1 MQRMNKIDDCL
12 NLSPIIKDYIEYQL
26 LEQDE
31 EKGKYTIKSGMNFIT
46 WLWGSGKTFFI
57 EETLKHLKEAKDY
70 LWERKFIRIDFSPR
84 NLETTASIYSHFLD
98 TFISGL
104 LSEKYDPNLKGYKSN
119 LLKILWAWTGNN
131 YLDMFFKLFNSP
143 SENVQDILKS
153 INNSLQTTYKDCF
166 VVVVIDDI
174 DRVEKKDLLNIGK
187 ILNLLKN
194 LTSIQKEDKDK
205 NKSDPNLICFYS
217 ADSNYLNNFYLWD
230 RNDQEEKGI
239 NFYQYFNKFR
249 DTQIDI
255 YDATYQNLIT
265 FLNNSFA
272 EINNKEPPSYTVE
285 CSRLFDTLKEKD
297 IVITIR
303 DLLFLKKEILEKFQ
317 QNIDK
322 AKIELVEYSDIIP
335 REEVDSY
342 FYFWNDRINLFLLYL
357 YTKSIYEIDP
367 NILSDLDKAIP
378 KREENNNEDGIIK
391 KIKKENHF
399 FFSHIAIWRDQKN
412 NYDLIKQLINNQK
425 NDNPFKDYILNCWIK
440 SIAKEMV
447 EKKLQNNENFHNIVK
462 RLFSTQNSLIF
473 GVMKEFFD
481 NRHEYSDIIYSNI
494 LESYI
499 QIISEL
505 FKNISKYDRNTLF
518 QRDGFFQKICQDFWD
533 FTIEEWLFLREIYNI
548 NSVLKQWLDTI
559 EIFFKEIQS
568 NNDTEYQFIFLYLIL
583 NLSTFYKE
591 INPITERFPA
601 NKIIQDKPAFIWNL
615 TRDFLNILP
624 RSSNDDR
631 EKQTEL
637 IMTWWTIL
645 YDLIHYP
652 QWKELPLL
660 KLFGEEAFLLI
671 LIYSINNTIKD
682 WRITFD
688 PHQNIK
694 EEEYYTKIYQE
705 LLKSQRGNIK
715 SLIKKYKDRIL
726 IRYKEETETY
736 WVKINI
742 DFLSNLEW
750 KISIE
755 TISDNLNSFYWQD
768 SN

>member
-1 MQRMNKIDDCL
+1 MNKIDDCL

-104 LSEKYDPNLKGYKSN
+104 LSEKYAPNLKGYKSN
-119 LLKILWAWTGNN
+119 LLKILGAWTGNN

-153 INNSLQTTYKDCF
+153 INNSLKTTYKDYF

-194 LTSIQKEDKDK
+194 LTGIQKEDKDK

-230 RNDQEEKGI
+230 RQEENAI
-239 NFYQYFNKFR
+239 NFYQYFTKFR

-255 YDATYQNLIT
+255 YDATYQNLIK
-265 FLNNSFA
+265 FLENSIL
-272 EINNKEPPSYTVE
+272 EVNDKTSVNKTIK
-285 CSRLFDTLKEKD
+285 CNRLFDSLKKKD
-297 IVITIR
+297 ISVTMR

-342 FYFWNDRINLFLLYL
+342 FYFWNDRINLFLWYL
-357 YTKSIYEIDP
+357 YTKSVYEIDS

-378 KREENNNEDGIIK
+378 KRERNNDEDEIVK
-391 KIKKENHF
+391 KIKKENYF
-399 FFSHIAIWRDQKN
+399 FFTYIATWGDPKN
-412 NYDLIKQLINNQK
+412 NYYLIKQLIINQK
-425 NDNPFKDYILNCWIK
+425 NTNPFKDHILNCWIK
-440 SIAKEMV
+440 STADKMREQDF
-447 EKKLQNNENFHNIVK
+447 KNTENFHNIVK
-462 RLFSTQNSLIF
+462 RLFSIQSPLIF
-473 GVMKEFFD
+473 EVMKEIFYNTYEDSGVIF
-481 NRHEYSDIIYSNI
+481 SNV
-494 LESYI
+494 LENYI
-499 QIISEL
+499 QVISEL
-505 FKNISKYDRNTLF
+505 FKNISKYDRNTLSK
-518 QRDGFFQKICQDFWD
+518 RDGFFEKICQDFSD
-533 FTIEEWLFLREIYNI
+533 FTIKEWPFLRKINNI
-548 NSVLKQWLDTI
+548 SSILPNQWLDTI
-559 EIFFKEIQS
+559 EKFFKEIQS
-568 NNDTEYQFIFLYLIL
+568 NNDTEHQFIFLYLIL
-583 NLSTFYKE
+583 NLSTFSKE

-601 NKIIQDKPAFIWNL
+601 NRIIIHDKPAFIWNL
-615 TRDFLNILP
+615 TREFLNILP
-624 RSSNDDR
+624 RSLNDEK

-637 IMTWWTIL
+637 IMTWRTIL
-645 YDLIHYP
+645 YNLIHYP

-660 KLFGEEAFLLI
+660 KLFGEEASLLI
-671 LIYSINNTIKD
+671 LIYSITNIIND
-682 WRITFD
+682 WRIAFESNQD
-688 PHQNIK
+688 IK
-694 EEEYYTKIYQE
+694 EKECYTKIYQE
-705 LLKSQRGNIK
+705 LLESQWGNIK
-715 SLIKKYKDRIL
+715 SLIQKLKDKVL
-726 IRYKEETETY
+726 IRYKKRQNSP
-736 WVKINI
+736 WASNV

-750 KISIE
+750 QISIE
-755 TISDNLNSFYWQD
+755 DISDRLNSFYWQD